1 MPETGSTAST
11 FFLPVLILVIVQF
24 AKVAREAD
32 LTTIV
37 KEEHPPLLISPITS
51 ILFAIIR
58 GITWGLFTSL
68 VVKLVS
74 DSIEARLQSIFYE
87 RLRPL
92 LEPIHSIQREALER
106 ITGSDI
112 KDESERIQFLLHFR
126 RLRPRILPSLP
137 MMLFHQKPDPEI
149 PQEQIRTV
157 EEMRIR
163 TIDLIYAA
171 EARLT
176 PNLGRFVFIHG
187 INNVLLVLGLVFS
200 TTLLTDIVL
209 LISGSLTVLV
219 WSALPVFEIDE
230 YDLLLSDDT
239 VVFSLPTHILFV
251 SLTCI
256 IIYGA
261 GNSIQILIP
270 IVDISFSFQYSLKS
284 ALVIVGLL
292 TITSVWTFSTILEGE
307 LKNTINI

>member
-1 MPETGSTAST
+1 MARTLFSSTGNVRSPYGPIDINQKIARPTGGYSSISHILYQWTGHKLASMPETGSTAST

-92 LEPIHSIQREALER
+92 LEPIHSIQREALDR

-126 RLRPRILPSLP
+126 RLRPE
-137 MMLFHQKPDPEI
+137 F
-149 PQEQIRTV
+149 
-157 EEMRIR
+157 
-163 TIDLIYAA
+163 Y
-171 EARLT
+171 RLC
-176 PNLGRFVFIHG
+176 R
-187 INNVLLVLGLVFS
+187 
-200 TTLLTDIVL
+200 
-209 LISGSLTVLV
+209 
-219 WSALPVFEIDE
+219 
-230 YDLLLSDDT
+230 
-239 VVFSLPTHILFV
+239 
-251 SLTCI
+251 
-256 IIYGA
+256 
-261 GNSIQILIP
+261 
-270 IVDISFSFQYSLKS
+270 
-284 ALVIVGLL
+284 
-292 TITSVWTFSTILEGE
+292 
-307 LKNTINI
+307 